1 MVKLKKNKQKKMKFH
16 PVTTYVILIL
26 FIIIL
31 SWILS
36 IFNVSATYN
45 SINPTTNEL
54 ETNII
59 TIKNLLNYDGLKSII
74 SNAATN
80 FISFTTLSTLIIT
93 LIGVGVAEVTGLIQ
107 TFMKRKLV
115 KINPKFI
122 TFLLFLLAVFSSIV
136 NEVGY
141 AILIP
146 LGALLF
152 LFNGRN
158 PLAGIATAFGGVAF
172 GYSISFFVGSMD
184 INLIPYTTRAANLID
199 ETLYVRMT
207 SNLYIMIIS
216 CIILAIVG
224 TIITEKFVVKKF
236 GRYVLKRKDEMGQTR
251 EIEYLDLQYEEQ
263 KKIKEEE
270 REKKGLRYSLVAAI
284 IIAIIFIYS
293 IIPGL
298 PLSGMLLDLKQEAYV
313 DQLFGANSYFQDG
326 FTYLLSLFFMI
337 TGIAYGIGAKTIED
351 DKDLFQKLGEKL
363 SSIGILLVMIFF
375 AAQFVSIFKESNIGT
390 IIVVG
395 LTNLLKSLPISGA
408 LLLVIAFIIIA
419 VSNIFLTTSLAKW
432 QIISPVLVP
441 MMMQLNM
448 SPQFAQF
455 IFRAAES
462 STNGITPLLAYF
474 VVYIGYLNIYNK
486 ESDKSF
492 SIKEGIGYMIP
503 YFIGLT
509 LTWLIIILIWYIIG
523 LPLGPNSYP
532 TL

>member
-1 MVKLKKNKQKKMKFH
+1 MARKKKKKQIKLH
-16 PVTTYVILIL
+16 PVSTYIILI
-26 FIIIL
+26 FAVIIL

-36 IFNVSATYN
+36 GLNVSGTYN
-45 SINPTTNEL
+45 SINTSTNEL
-54 ETNII
+54 ETNIV
-59 TIKNLLNYDGLKSII
+59 TVNNLLSYKGVKSII

-93 LIGVGVAEVTGLIQ
+93 LMGIGVAEVTGLIQ
-107 TFMKRKLV
+107 AFMKRRLV
-115 KINPKFI
+115 KVNPKII
-122 TFLLFLLAVFSSIV
+122 TFILFLLAVFSSIV

-172 GYSISFFVGSMD
+172 GYSISFFVGAMD
-184 INLIPYTTRAANLID
+184 IDLIAYTTRAAKLID
-199 ETLYVRMT
+199 ETYYVRMT

-216 CIILAIVG
+216 CLILAIVG

-236 GRYVLKRKDEMGQTR
+236 GRYVSKTKDDLGQTR

-263 KKIKEEE
+263 KKIMEEE
-270 REKKGLRYSLVAAI
+270 QEKKGLKYARIAAI
-284 IIAIIFIYS
+284 IIFVIFIYS
-293 IIPGL
+293 IIPNL
-298 PLSGMLLDLKQEAYV
+298 PLSGMLLDLNQEAYV
-313 DQLFGANSYFQDG
+313 DQLFGSNSYFQDG
-326 FTYLLSLFFMI
+326 FTYILSLFFII
-337 TGIAYGIGAKTIED
+337 TGVAYGIGAGTIKD
-351 DKDLFQKLGEKL
+351 DKDLMVKLGEKL
-363 SSIGILLVMIFF
+363 SSVGLLLVMIFF
-375 AAQFVSIFKESNIGT
+375 AAQFVTIFKESNIGT
-390 IIVVG
+390 IIVIW
-395 LTNLLKSLPISGA
+395 LTNLLKSLPLSGVM
-408 LLLVIAFIIIA
+408 LIIIAFILIA
-419 VSNIFLTTSLAKW
+419 ISNIFLTTSIAKW

-448 SPQFAQF
+448 APQFAQF

-486 ESDKSF
+486 ETDKSF
-492 SIKEGIGYMIP
+492 TIKSGISYMIP
-503 YFIGLT
+503 YFIGLSI
-509 LTWLIIILIWYIIG
+509 TWLLIILIWYIIG
-523 LPLGPNSYP
+523 LPLGPNSFP